1 MSWETQAWAARQRPG
16 SAAAKLVLL
25 GLASCADANHRAW
38 PSIQWLCDFSDLNR
52 KTVIQALQRLEDGM
66 FPLIE
71 DTGERRGQTSQ
82 IKVYQLAVPAST
94 DALASDRAALTAP
107 ETVPKPERFQ
117 KRNSSVSGGKES
129 RKRDTEPVKE
139 PFIPPAP
146 AEAGACPR
154 AQQVAD
160 VGEAAGP
167 APADRRGSRLPD
179 DWSPPPVALLPP
191 MARKLV
197 AQWPPGAYSAVCET
211 FRLHW
216 QSETGVRARKRNW
229 SAALAKWLMTDH
241 PRVMRAAKS
250 GVSFASPPSQ
260 SQTQVS
266 ASPPV
271 PVAAKAREDGRSH
284 AIHGALRRSLG
295 VIYDTWIAPCAI
307 LCDDSWV
314 TIVTGSEF
322 QSGWIADRFEARI
335 KAAARAAGIATPWI
349 RYRAEQ
355 RTALSPCD
363 A

>member
-16 SAAAKLVLL
+16 SATAKLVLL

-52 KTVIQALQRLEDGM
+52 KTVIAALQRLEDGM

-71 DTGERRGQTSQ
+71 DTGERRGQTGQ
-82 IKVYQLAVPAST
+82 IKVYRLAVPTSA
-94 DALASDRAALTAP
+94 DALASDPPALRVT
-107 ETVPKPERFQ
+107 ETVPKTEQFQ
-117 KRNSSVSGGKES
+117 KRNSSVFGGKES
-129 RKRDTEPVKE
+129 QKRDTEPVRE

-146 AEAGACPR
+146 AEAGAGPHVDPDR
-154 AQQVAD
+154 ADRQS
-160 VGEAAGP
+160 
-167 APADRRGSRLPD
+167 ADRRGSRLPD
-179 DWSPPPVALLPP
+179 DWSPPPVADLQP

-197 AQWPPGAYSAVCET
+197 EQWPPGAYAAVCET

-216 QSETGVRARKRNW
+216 QTVTGASARKRNW

-271 PVAAKAREDGRSH
+271 PVAAKADEDGRSH

-295 VIYDTWIAPCAI
+295 VMLYDTWIAPCAI
-307 LCDDSWV
+307 LCDDSRV